1 MGRFDVRWQIVP
13 EDDGAWEIGLSELL
27 LIIDYCTGEHA
38 QIEKRVINP
47 RISGVFAHQNNKFVA
62 SDGQSAFWRTITI
75 RTYEPIDIN
84 SLNFEI

>member
-38 QIEKRVINP
+38 QIEKRVINHVFP
-47 RISGVFAHQNNKFVA
+47 VYSRIKITSSSPVTASQLFGV
-62 SDGQSAFWRTITI
+62 
-75 RTYEPIDIN
+75 
-84 SLNFEI
+84 L